1 MEKQI
6 YYIKGMHCASC
17 EILIEKKMLEIGGVE
32 FVDASLAGGKIEI
45 GYNKENPSV
54 DLLNKIFKENGYVFS
69 EKPFAG
75 AKGWKNNI
83 GPAIIAVFAIG
94 LFFLFSRIGLSSF
107 ADIGSKSSLAAFFVF
122 GLLAGVSSCAALVG
136 GLVLSL
142 SKQWTESYGKS
153 GSFLDKAKPHFL
165 FNLGRLISYSLL
177 GVLLGFAGEKF
188 KISPLITSIL
198 VLAVSLAML
207 VLALQMLGVRWF
219 GRFRLALPKRFSSQ
233 AFKNGQSGGRS
244 APFVIGF
251 LTFLLPCGFTVA
263 AEGIAILS
271 ADALRGSL
279 IMFSFALGTMIPL
292 LAIGLSSAKLASN
305 PKLSQ
310 GFLKAAGI
318 LIIFFV
324 FYNINFQF
332 GLIGY
337 SASSQQANGG
347 GDQNARRSNT
357 SPDVQ
362 AIKTVYTQ
370 GSDIVPSDFIVKK
383 GQPVRFE
390 VDVQDNG
397 LGCMGTIMIPGLW
410 DKPQQ
415 LKKGELIIMEFT
427 PQKTGTYQITCAMGV
442 PRGTIKVIE

>member
-1 MEKQI
+1 MEKT

-17 EILIEKKMLEIGGVE
+17 EMLIEKRMLEVLGIQ
-32 FVDASLAGGKIEI
+32 FADATLANGKLEI
-45 GYNKENPSV
+45 VYNGEKPSI
-54 DLLNKIFKENGYVFS
+54 DFLNKIFKESGYVFS

-75 AKGWKNNI
+75 VKNWQNNI
-83 GPAIIAVFAIG
+83 GPVIIAVLAIG
-94 LFFLFSRIGLSSF
+94 LFFIFSRIGLASF
-107 ADIGSKSSLAAFFVF
+107 ADIGSKSSLAAFFIF

-142 SKQWTESYGKS
+142 SKQWTELYGKN
-153 GSFLDKAKPHFL
+153 GSFPDKAKPHLL
-165 FNLGRLISYSLL
+165 FNSGRLVSYSLL
-177 GVLLGFAGEKF
+177 GALLGFVGEKF
-188 KISPLITSIL
+188 RISPLFTSIL

-207 VLALQMLGVRWF
+207 MLALQMIGVRWLD
-219 GRFRLALPKRFSSQ
+219 RFRVALPKSFSGQ
-233 AFKNGQSGGRS
+233 VFKNGKAGGKFT
-244 APFVIGF
+244 PFIIGF
-251 LTFLLPCGFTVA
+251 LTFLLPCGFTIA

-292 LAIGLSSAKLASN
+292 LAIGLSSAKLISN

-310 GFLKAAGI
+310 GFLKAAGM

-337 SASSQQANGG
+337 SAGNRQNGG
-347 GDQNARRSNT
+347 GDQSGQQGSP

-362 AIKTVYTQ
+362 VIKTVYTQ
-370 GSDIVPSDFIVKK
+370 GSDIAPSDFIVKI

-397 LGCMGTIMIPGLW
+397 LGCMGTIMVPGLW

-415 LKKGELIIMEFT
+415 LKKGNTIIMEFT
-427 PQKTGTYQITCAMGV
+427 PQKAGTYQITCAMGV
-442 PRGTIKVIE
+442 PRGTIKVTE